1 MMSLDQFYVR
11 FVLQKVVISLICY
24 MKYEN
29 QSILHTHADESLVK
43 IISLQNKIKCLHTAS
58 ESREIDN

>member
-29 QSILHTHADESLVK
+29 QSILHTLVK

-58 ESREIDN
+58 ESREINN